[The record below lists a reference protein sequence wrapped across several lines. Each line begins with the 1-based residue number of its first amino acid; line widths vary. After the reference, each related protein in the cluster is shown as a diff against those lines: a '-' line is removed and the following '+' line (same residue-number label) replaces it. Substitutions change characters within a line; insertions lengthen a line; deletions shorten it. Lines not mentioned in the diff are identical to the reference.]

1 MADII
6 MNQENLTIFA
16 RWCLIAL
23 AKELLDTIVCTRYMT
38 IRKII
43 KNTKSDSTHDIM
55 PCIQCYTYAIFLNSD
70 KGSSRSRIAP

>member
-16 RWCLIAL
+16 RWALAL
-23 AKELLDTIVCTRYMT
+23 AKELLDTIVCTRYIA

-43 KNTKSDSTHDIM
+43 KNTKSDRDSTHDIM
-55 PCIQCYTYAIFLNSD
+55 PCITMLYICYFFKL
-70 KGSSRSRIAP
+70 